1 MINAAQHNSLEI
13 DDMHTKEDAMMRPRL
28 RMVVCTLTDVEA
40 EEELSISYISL
51 KGLSTHKRKENLAKS
66 WFFDCTCRGCSDPY
80 ETDWYIATPSIFF
93 PPPNKC
99 NNSGLNQFSYLV
111 IALC

>member
-1 MINAAQHNSLEI
+1 MINTSQQSNLEI
-13 DDMHTKEDAMMRPRL
+13 DDMPAKEDPMMRPRL

-51 KGLSTHKRKENLAKS
+51 KGLSTHKRKEKLAKS

-80 ETDWYIATPSIFF
+80 ETDWYELLRPYSS
-93 PPPNKC
+93 PPPPTK
-99 NNSGLNQFSYLV
+99 QQP
-111 IALC
+111 A